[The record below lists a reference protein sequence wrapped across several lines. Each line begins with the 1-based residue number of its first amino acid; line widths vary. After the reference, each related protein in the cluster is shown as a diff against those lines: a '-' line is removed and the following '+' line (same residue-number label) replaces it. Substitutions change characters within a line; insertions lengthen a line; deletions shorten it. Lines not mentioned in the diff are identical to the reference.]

1 MPLES
6 LFGPR
11 VTSAIAYVVA
21 ALTLFSLLYG
31 AAKVAWTK
39 VTGKPFPHNAL
50 TRQLDAL
57 AELGSNIIGAINKL
71 SPSPLIANPEVLR
84 RDAMLAEVRAQLADV
99 TARLPSADPVAP
111 ALPTPAEPARVL
123 RAPTLTGRES
133 MVPPEVSD
141 EHFAAAR
148 AVVHAEIGAPSK
160 PSQSGHVEGGAMLG
174 ACIVALAASLMCT
187 GCPPPPP
194 ADGGVPVVTPS
205 DWTRT
210 ARLSVTI
217 GRGLIV
223 VARPIVETLAVDP
236 GRTRARRAFDAA
248 DQALAGL
255 DRALVAYEARGG
267 DRCVAYA
274 ATGAAIVTLHE
285 LAQVLADNGIALGVP
300 LARVVDLV
308 ASVADT
314 LIPACQSDAGFAS
327 VGGRSDAT
335 LRAIETAARARGVI
349 LRRDLDGIAPALDG
363 GL

>member
-1 MPLES
+1 MQHALDLARPYWPLI
-6 LFGPR
+6 L
-11 VTSAIAYVVA
+11 AAVV
-21 ALTLFSLLYG
+21 
-31 AAKVAWTK
+31 W
-39 VTGKPFPHNAL
+39 P
-50 TRQLDAL
+50 
-57 AELGSNIIGAINKL
+57 IIGAALSWWLWWDTPAHWDAYAAAHPGRALAIRALRTVSPHLRKL
-71 SPSPLIANPEVLR
+71 VVAWRDYAASRSLTMPAAPPSVGPLA
-84 RDAMLAEVRAQLADV
+84 
-99 TARLPSADPVAP
+99 PSADPVAP
-111 ALPTPAEPARVL
+111 PVPTPTAPAPVASDDGTAAAYELAR
-123 RAPTLTGRES
+123 RE
-133 MVPPEVSD
+133 V
-141 EHFAAAR
+141 AAAR
-148 AVVHAEIGAPSK
+148 VFDPLSRQTIAPEVAEAARKASD
-160 PSQSGHVEGGAMLG
+160 QAGHVAVRALLALVVGLSVIVPVG
-174 ACIVALAASLMCT
+174 VALT

-210 ARLSVTI
+210 ARLSVTV

-285 LAQVLADNGIALGVP
+285 LAQVLADNGIAIGVP
-300 LARVVDLV
+300 ISRVVDLV

-335 LRAIETAARARGVI
+335 LRAIEDAARARGVI